1 MNHIFLVITLVF
13 HNYTPQDMTL
23 SSVLIRF
30 TAVVTGTV
38 LIHWILVNSYVYFCA
53 PPTLFGAFK
62 TFLSL
67 GSPVCHTINM
77 FQFELAKHYV
87 TIWTGAG
94 IAAIAWGINVL
105 QIPNENPK

>member
-1 MNHIFLVITLVF
+1 
-13 HNYTPQDMTL
+13 MTL

-53 PPTLFGAFK
+53 PLTLFGAFK
-62 TFLSL
+62 TFISL

-105 QIPNENPK
+105 KIPNENPK